1 MSEDIHGTDSF
12 GKDFWALVEEV
23 EKQSFP
29 KITEEAIRN
38 IPFVHYPE
46 IKEEESY
53 YIYKLEKLLLKLA
66 KEENDSREAAF
77 VYNMKA
83 SKVDLQLDKYNKKC
97 MAYAFV
103 RGSESEVDITGDR
116 KANKLLNSTKE
127 VVLVSMHNH
136 PHNTTFSLN
145 DCAFFLKNRNIKIFI
160 DIHQDGTVEYMART
174 SRFNEQDAIYSFI
187 EVAKDNINKF
197 IIENLDE
204 LNKRIDNKDFFKDP
218 LNFLKYE
225 QCNKMVPSY
234 TRNNIVR
241 SWMEKDLY
249 YGLRR
254 DEIKFKLSETPED
267 EKQIKKLKLKVS
279 KIKGGYYE
287 R

>member
-1 MSEDIHGTDSF
+1 MSEDIYGTDSF

-83 SKVDLQLDKYNKKC
+83 SKKDLNLDKYNKQC

-103 RGSESEVDITGDR
+103 KGSESEVDISGDR
-116 KANKLLNSTKE
+116 KANKLINSTKE

-136 PHNTTFSLN
+136 PNNTTFSLN
-145 DCAFFLKNRNIKIFI
+145 DCAFFLRNRNIKIFI
-160 DIHQDGTVEYMART
+160 DIHQNGIVEYMART
-174 SRFNEQDAIYSFI
+174 SKFNEQDAIRSF
-187 EVAKDNINKF
+187 VGLVRDGVNQF
-197 IIENLDE
+197 IIENKDE
-204 LNKRIDNKDFFKDP
+204 LDKRIDNKDV
-218 LNFLKYE
+218 LKNPISFIKNNQY
-225 QCNKMVPSY
+225 KRMIPSY
-234 TRNNIVR
+234 IRNDIVNK
-241 SWMEKDLY
+241 WIEKDLY

-254 DEIKFKLSETPED
+254 DEIGLSETPED
-267 EKQIKKLKLKVS
+267 EKQIKKLELKIN
-279 KIKGGYYE
+279 KIKGGYHE